1 MVDHS
6 CSTVFLGSQHD
17 IVFNSCNLVRVSRR
31 LRSPCPSHRGRT
43 AQRLQVPRPARS
55 RHSVLLSHTF
65 RWALVAMSEHRRGH
79 CALCLPTTA
88 DASTQLSIPE
98 FLQLCFTKHPFRRTA
113 ALQLHEDL
121 SDAQCPSD
129 SVNRR
134 GDTFADAATELSF
147 AEFFEHCILF
157 PPPHIPL
164 PQAHWCCNSI
174 SSSSGCNG
182 LMPVPRT
189 QPDCTQPPPPGL
201 EDRALLGS
209 HHNIITKAAPVRPIR
224 IKTLHQLRQAR
235 RIHLPPRQP
244 YNRRSVPPKW
254 ELTPLAHQ
262 LLTKGVQVPPWREPT
277 LPSVQIHAL
286 DVVYSRSLVLL
297 SCPW

>member
-134 GDTFADAATELSF
+134 ETPL
-147 AEFFEHCILF
+147 LM
-157 PPPHIPL
+157 PPRSSPL
-164 PQAHWCCNSI
+164 PSFSNIVSFSRRPI
-174 SSSSGCNG
+174 SHFPKHIGVATVSAA
-182 LMPVPRT
+182 PVAVTASCLSLARSA
-189 QPDCTQPPPPGL
+189 DCTQPPPPDSRIEHFWVL
-201 EDRALLGS
+201 TTISLPKL
-209 HHNIITKAAPVRPIR
+209 RPCDPF
-224 IKTLHQLRQAR
+224 A
-235 RIHLPPRQP
+235 
-244 YNRRSVPPKW
+244 
-254 ELTPLAHQ
+254 
-262 LLTKGVQVPPWREPT
+262 
-277 LPSVQIHAL
+277 
-286 DVVYSRSLVLL
+286 
-297 SCPW
+297 